1 MAVSISKSYSTTN
14 LSELAG
20 PSQARQRSQSSPQ
33 KVGVPAH
40 QRPIPIRQ
48 SSHLAFTNARPT
60 MTRSNSMNGHSRG
73 SRGHRPRSSVGSPS
87 LARSAFQLDN
97 SLAPVQEDGSPARVQ
112 SRHRHTRSDV
122 HGLGSWGQLAMSAG
136 VSALQH
142 PIPLYPAPHMTPI
155 QFQPTPRHAGP
166 SEPKRPRFDS
176 RPP

>member
-1 MAVSISKSYSTTN
+1 MPISKSYSTTH

-33 KVGVPAH
+33 KVGVPEH

-48 SSHLAFTNARPT
+48 TSQLAFTNARPT
-60 MTRSNSMNGHSRG
+60 LTRSNSMGGHVKT
-73 SRGHRPRSSVGSPS
+73 SRGHRPRASVGSPS

-97 SLAPVQEDGSPARVQ
+97 SLTPVQEDGSPARVQ

-122 HGLGSWGQLAMSAG
+122 HGLGSWGHMTMSSG
-136 VSALQH
+136 
-142 PIPLYPAPHMTPI
+142 PIHRPVPLYPSPQLSAPIH
-155 QFQPTPRHAGP
+155 FQPMPRHPGP
-166 SEPKRPRFDS
+166 SDPKRPRFDS